1 MTPQE
6 EAQYWL
12 AKQNLAQQD
21 AQDMLNLAAEYKV
34 RYKAALQ
41 IALQEE
47 AFA

>member
-1 MTPQE
+1 MTPHE

-12 AKQNLAQQD
+12 AKQNRVQQEAQEL
-21 AQDMLNLAAEYKV
+21 LNLAAQYKV